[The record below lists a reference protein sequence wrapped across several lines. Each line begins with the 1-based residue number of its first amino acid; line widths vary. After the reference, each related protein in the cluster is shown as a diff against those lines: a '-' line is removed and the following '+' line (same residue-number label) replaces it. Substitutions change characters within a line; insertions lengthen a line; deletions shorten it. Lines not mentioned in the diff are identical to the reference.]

1 MKKLLSSLCYAIK
14 QFIIHPLCRIGAKL
28 LHLIMRVMLPLLLKL
43 GPPLMTWLASKTKQ
57 SLPVPNLE
65 GDREV
70 EWSWVLSQLG
80 AGPGEVLDFGCGN
93 SLLSFIAARRGYNVT
108 AIDLQSIRWPY
119 TLPNMR
125 FIKCDILK
133 SSFPKSSFDLII
145 NCCSI
150 EHVGL
155 HGRYESEDNPEG
167 DITAMALM
175 HELLR
180 PGGVM
185 LLSIPIGR
193 GAVFAPLHRVYGRE
207 RLTKLLD
214 QWIIEKKEYWVKD
227 DQNRWVTVKESVA
240 LDREPTKLCY
250 GLGCFVLRR
259 GKSIHDSALSVSC

>member
-1 MKKLLSSLCYAIK
+1 MKKLLCRQLSAIEHSTIYS
-14 QFIIHPLCRIGAKL
+14 FGHVSRRLWRL
-28 LHLIMRVMLPLLLKL
+28 TLRVTLPLVLKI
-43 GPPLMTWLASKTKQ
+43 GSPLVAWLAKRTKE
-57 SLPVPNLE
+57 SLPIPNLE

-108 AIDLQSIRWPY
+108 AIDLQSIYWSYR
-119 TLPNMR
+119 LPNMR

-133 SSFPKSSFDLII
+133 SPFTNSSFDLII
-145 NCCSI
+145 NCSSI

-155 HGRYESEDNPEG
+155 HGRYESEDNLES

-180 PGGVM
+180 PDGIM
-185 LLSIPIGR
+185 LLTIPVGCD
-193 GAVFAPLHRVYGRE
+193 AVFAPLHRVYGRA
-207 RLTKLLD
+207 RLPRLLD
-214 QWIIEKKEYWVKD
+214 QWIIEKREYWIKD
-227 DQNRWVTVKESVA
+227 DQNRWITVEEAAA
-240 LDREPTKLCY
+240 LDREPSKLCY

-259 GKSIHDSALSVSC
+259 G